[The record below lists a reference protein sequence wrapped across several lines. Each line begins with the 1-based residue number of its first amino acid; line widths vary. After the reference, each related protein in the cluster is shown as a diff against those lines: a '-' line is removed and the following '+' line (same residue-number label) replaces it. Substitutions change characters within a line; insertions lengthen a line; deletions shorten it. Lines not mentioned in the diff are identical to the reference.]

1 MKNIGAVPL
10 PNGACRFTVWAPE
23 KKQMTLHLL
32 SPDEKM
38 IPFPSS
44 KGGYFEIEIKDILPG
59 SRYFFQPEEAN
70 YYPDPASH
78 YQPEG
83 VHGPSEVVDHGSF
96 KWQDHS
102 WKGIPFEELILYEV
116 HVGTFTQEGTFEG
129 IIPLLDELAE
139 IGINGIELMPVSQF
153 PGYRN
158 WGYDGVFPYA
168 VQNTYGGPEGLK
180 KLVDACH
187 RKGIAVFLD
196 VVYNHLGPEGNC
208 FDKFGPYFTDK
219 YKTPWGDAI
228 NFDGEW
234 SDG

>member
-1 MKNIGAVPL
+1 
-10 PNGACRFTVWAPE
+10 
-23 KKQMTLHLL
+23 
-32 SPDEKM
+32 
-38 IPFPSS
+38 
-44 KGGYFEIEIKDILPG
+44 
-59 SRYFFQPEEAN
+59 
-70 YYPDPASH
+70 
-78 YQPEG
+78 
-83 VHGPSEVVDHGSF
+83 
-96 KWQDHS
+96 
-102 WKGIPFEELILYEV
+102 GIPFEELILYEV
-116 HVGTFTQEGTFEG
+116 HVGTFTHEGTFEG
-129 IIPLLDELAE
+129 IIPLLDELVE
-139 IGINGIELMPVSQF
+139 TGINGIELMPVSQF

-234 SDG
+234 SDGVRDYFSNNPLHWFEHYHLDGLRCDAIHSVFDVGAVNIWELTQK